1 MSEEDDLEGITI
13 DMKDFN
19 ISPKPTVKE
28 LAFPKGSTAK
38 ICAVLTRKLLDKLCE
53 KKTKIGGCIS
63 HIYNQ
68 AMKFSSKEDIGLFMT
83 DADVKK
89 NLFF

>member
-1 MSEEDDLEGITI
+1 
-13 DMKDFN
+13 MKDLN
-19 ISPKPTVKE
+19 ITPKPTVKE

-38 ICAVLTRKLLDKLCE
+38 ICAVLTKKLLEKLSE

-68 AMKFSSKEDIGLFMT
+68 AMKFNSKEDIGLFLT
-83 DADVKK
+83 DADVIKK
-89 NLFF
+89 LNLFN

>member
-1 MSEEDDLEGITI
+1 
-13 DMKDFN
+13 MKDFDVT
-19 ISPKPTVKE
+19 PKPSVRE

-38 ICAVLTRKLLDKLCE
+38 ICAVLTRKLLEKLAD

-68 AMKFSSKEDIGLFMT
+68 AIKFSAKEDIGLFLT
-83 DADVKK
+83 DADVINK
-89 NLFF
+89 NIYFI

>member
-1 MSEEDDLEGITI
+1 
-13 DMKDFN
+13 MKDFN
-19 ISPKPTVKE
+19 FEPKPTVKE

-68 AMKFSSKEDIGLFMT
+68 ALKFSAKEDIGLFMT
-83 DADVKK
+83 DADVKNKFYLNK
-89 NLFF
+89 NRLI